1 MSLRIAGSIAQSA
14 LRSSEV
20 GMAVASSNV
29 ANADTAGYTR
39 KTANVTTYDT
49 AVGSTAVQTASISSA
64 VNNALLKTIIGA
76 QSDLGYAD
84 VRNSYLDQLQSSLG
98 TTDSDGTLA
107 AAIDDLS
114 DVTSTLATSPESESA
129 KSAVVS
135 NLETV
140 ASELR
145 TASSTV
151 QDLRDQ
157 ADEDIATTVDR
168 INATLTTIDDLNDR
182 IAKAKG
188 LGQDTT
194 DLKDQRAEALKS
206 LSEDIPITYQTDS
219 NGKVRVSTSSGQALV
234 DSSVHTLS
242 YTPAASVSA
251 STSYESGGFQGI
263 MLDGKDITGSVK
275 SGTLGGLIQLRDT
288 DLPAQQAALD
298 ELATTL
304 MDQLNGIA
312 NNGTAAPPPN
322 ALTGTTTVSGSDAFS
337 GSGTLRI
344 AVTDSDGTAVEVLD
358 LDLSAYSTVDEVV
371 AAIDGMSNLSASVS
385 ADGTLTIQADN
396 SDYGV
401 ALGGD
406 DDSVGTDGDT
416 FSAAF
421 GLNDLLTGTGAS
433 DIKVSSTL
441 AADSSRLPTAA
452 LSTTAGLA
460 AGDSAV
466 ASGDGTTAQALKAA
480 FTDTVSFDAA
490 GSLSARSTTLSGYAG
505 AVVQAAATAADKA
518 ASAYDDQELYT
529 ESLASSF
536 ASQSGVNVDEETA
549 AISQLQTAYEA
560 AAAVFK
566 VVREMFDTA
575 LDMVQ

>member
-64 VNNALLKTIIGA
+64 VNNALLKTMIGA
-76 QSDLGYAD
+76 QSDLGFAD

-98 TTDSDGTLA
+98 STDSDGTLA

-168 INATLTTIDDLNDR
+168 INGTLTTIDDLNDR

-194 DLKDQRAEALKS
+194 DLEDQRAEALKT

-251 STSYESGGFQGI
+251 STTYASGGFQGI
-263 MLDGKDITGSVK
+263 MLDGEDITGSVK

-304 MDQLNGIA
+304 MDQLNSVA
-312 NNGTAAPPPN
+312 NDGTAAPPPN
-322 ALTGTTTVSGSDAFS
+322 SLTGTTTVSGSDAFS
-337 GSGTLRI
+337 GTGTLRV
-344 AVTDSDGTAVEVLD
+344 AVTDSDGNAVEVLD
-358 LDLSAYSTVDEVV
+358 LDLSAYSTVDDVV
-371 AAIDGMSNLSASVS
+371 AAIDGMANLSASVA

-396 SDYGV
+396 AGYGV

-406 DDSVGTDGDT
+406 DDAVGAAGES

-433 DIKVSSTL
+433 DIKVSPAL
-441 AADSSRLPTAA
+441 AADTSRLPTAT
-452 LSTTAGLA
+452 LSTTAGLTV
-460 AGDSAV
+460 GDNAV

-480 FTDTVSFDAA
+480 FSATVSFDAA
-490 GSLSARSTTLSGYAG
+490 GTLSARSATLSGYAG
-505 AVVQAAATAADKA
+505 AVVQAAATAADTA

-529 ESLASSF
+529 ESLASTF